1 MKLSFSLRSSHVFR
15 KNSDKNRCLISS
27 TSCPPLQ
34 GGRDLMLCRN
44 DRWDTGSDFF
54 FFSAPD
60 CCLAEPVVTWGT
72 LSNLGAL
79 AHSRPSWRHSVE
91 NQQVLQESCFQPL
104 ALHPHPFLTPAFR
117 TNVPPGASLP
127 FSEL

>member
-1 MKLSFSLRSSHVFR
+1 MTAGTLEV
-15 KNSDKNRCLISS
+15 I
-27 TSCPPLQ
+27 
-34 GGRDLMLCRN
+34 
-44 DRWDTGSDFF
+44 F
-54 FFSAPD
+54 FFSAPN

-72 LSNLGAL
+72 LSDLGAL

-127 FSEL
+127 FSELELYLNDPGALLVRLICVQIFRES